1 MKLFRTICACGV
13 LALSSLASAA
23 SSGQALQV
31 HVPFAFVMAGQEFNP
46 GDYRVQQTDT
56 GIVFVQGNGKA
67 AMALSS
73 PSSLGKPGAPSS
85 LQFASDQQKQKEY
98 LVGVHVEGEP
108 RRTLPVPFEE
118 SRKLTF
124 TSSR

>member
-13 LALSSLASAA
+13 LALPSLVSA
-23 SSGQALQV
+23 SSSSQALQV

-46 GDYRVQQTDT
+46 GDYRVQQNGN

-73 PSSLGKPGAPSS
+73 PCGLGKPGAPSS
-85 LQFASDQQKQKEY
+85 LQFTSDQQKEY

-108 RRTLPVPFEE
+108 SRALPVRFEE
-118 SRKLTF
+118 SRKLAF
-124 TSSR
+124 TSTR

>member
-1 MKLFRTICACGV
+1 V
-13 LALSSLASAA
+13 LALPSLVSAA

-46 GDYRVQQTDT
+46 GDYRVQQNDN
-56 GIVFVQGNGKA
+56 GIVFVQGNGKT

-73 PSSLGKPGAPSS
+73 PCNLGKPGAPSS
-85 LQFASDQQKQKEY
+85 LQFTSDQQREY

-108 RRTLPVPFEE
+108 SRALPVRFEE

-124 TSSR
+124 TSTR